1 MAEEPSK
8 EHGDQPSDKAG
19 GTDLEQVGVGVFAIL
34 LLLGTGVKVCGHPP
48 PPPTAESSLG
58 ESAVPFEVAGTDH
71 GGSTAPPVEAAPTA
85 KEKVGLSAPI
95 AAAYLKDD
103 VVIAGLDVPSKAIR
117 VQRIDPKGA
126 VLSDRIALDDV
137 KWSTD
142 SDLKLAAGSD
152 GKTDAIAVTWHGIRG
167 GKLVRQLALLGP
179 DLQAKGEPAEVSS
192 AYCATKDG
200 VWFANDATA
209 TGRGWN
215 GEKTRVALPKDKDA
229 ALYCSVH
236 RAWGVIEEEDKASL
250 LPLAPSS
257 SSSPSSREPIVMI
270 KEGDFGEDDQRELS
284 EYNVGDEMGL
294 VRLAMSGAIAVRETV
309 DGGVGALHKLKSAI
323 GREDD
328 VVAVDA
334 SSKVVVIVYTQDVS
348 AACPTKDENA
358 SSASTRVQALRVDRT
373 TFEESTVELSP
384 GRCGNDVGPF
394 FTGLQGDEVSIAWV
408 ERTAGL
414 GKARAPIVG
423 LSHAAVGLTGT
434 PAAKRIEQVADALVD
449 AGCDGK
455 QCFAAALVRRDDGD
469 AMTPGFVRVL
479 RW

>member
-1 MAEEPSK
+1 MA
-8 EHGDQPSDKAG
+8 DQPTGTDQAG
-19 GTDLEQVGVGVFAIL
+19 GTDLKQVGLGLFAVL
-34 LLLGTGVKVCGHPP
+34 LLVGTGVKVCGHPP
-48 PPPTAESSLG
+48 PPEPLASPEEPAT
-58 ESAVPFEVAGTDH
+58 PIEVAAQR
-71 GGSTAPPVEAAPTA
+71 GGLPERGPVEPAATA
-85 KEKVGLSAPI
+85 KDKPGLSAPI

-103 VVIAGLDVPSKAIR
+103 VVIAGLDVPAKAIR

-142 SDLKLAAGSD
+142 SDVKLAAGSD
-152 GKTDAIAVTWHGIRG
+152 GKADSIALTWHGIRG
-167 GKLVRQLALLGP
+167 GKLVRQLVMLGP
-179 DLQAKGEPAEVSS
+179 DLEKKGEPVEVSS

-209 TGRGWN
+209 TARGWN
-215 GEKTRVALPKDKDA
+215 GDKTRVSLPKDKDA
-229 ALYCSVH
+229 ALYCSMH
-236 RAWGVIEEEDKASL
+236 RAWGVIEEDDKASL
-250 LPLAPSS
+250 LPLAT
-257 SSSPSSREPIVMI
+257 RTAEPIVMI

-294 VRLAMSGAIAVRETV
+294 VRLAMSGAIAVRETS

-348 AACPTKDENA
+348 STCPRNNERDENA
-358 SSASTRVQALRVDRT
+358 GSASTRVQALRVDRT

-394 FTGLQGDEVSIAWV
+394 FTGPQNDEVSVAWV

-423 LSHAAVGLTGT
+423 LSHATVGVAGT
-434 PAAKRIEQVADALVD
+434 PSAKRIEQVADALVD